1 MRMAFSIYQSP
12 LPTVYCLLPTNYYI
26 YHTMVDSEVLEQ
38 EDYEVKIGSF
48 NGPMDL
54 LVYLVQ
60 KKEMTLD
67 QIPIAEIADDFLK
80 WVNEYSETDLSK
92 AGDFLFMASRLMAL
106 KVQELLP
113 AEERDPEMEEEYNED
128 REKLMKEMLEY
139 QRFKQVASGL
149 QEMEAKN
156 FGTYS
161 RGRLEKTQSDDDTL
175 ADANIWQLFRAY
187 QKSLKT
193 KISET
198 IHHIELDY
206 VTIQDRQQAI
216 NNFLNVHGRALF
228 EDLLDND
235 SHPIVAA
242 VTFMAMLEMIKT
254 DDIVFR
260 QSELFGPIWI
270 YRKKNNP
277 EYADEMAHET
287 VFFSKDPEV
296 KAGLVETI
304 RSQAIARS
312 KEKSV
317 GDLAATMREA
327 VLWTERGR
335 NVTEEDLNAMLE
347 GREDISEVQDN
358 PFADMIAEADAAE
371 GAQQAASAPDA
382 NAQAPDTTTPAQD
395 AAQPTASENAET
407 APNQESVPSTTEAA
421 QSTIQVPAQ
430 SAILESADIP
440 TFESSSFEDEAPVLS
455 KSSIPEFGAND
466 DDDSEERAHTFEPVD
481 ETEEVADNSN
491 GASIS
496 SNTISGD
503 SCSTNVK
510 EDSSINDIQELNEQS
525 VQQMS
530 DEEFAAFMQKAQ
542 AFYNNASSAQSSNAQ
557 SSTNSAQSAT
567 FAQSSDK
574 QSASVSAHSN
584 NIQPTY
590 ADSRSTSSYDSYKSS
605 KSTWDEPAPAAVQSV
620 QKEEPEEDRY
630 SSYSFGNEM
639 TDEEYIAYLNRSARA
654 SRKEEPKSAAAPEKP
669 ATSPANLEK
678 QTENKPAKKSERKS
692 FMPEDEEGGMTDE
705 EYQAYLAEHGDDD
718 DDEEGPVVYGAGKD

>member
-1 MRMAFSIYQSP
+1 
-12 LPTVYCLLPTNYYI
+12 
-26 YHTMVDSEVLEQ
+26 MVDSEVLEQ

-113 AEERDPEMEEEYNED
+113 AEERDPETIEEYNED
-128 REKLMKEMLEY
+128 REKLMQEMLEY
-139 QRFKQVASGL
+139 QRFKQVAGGL

-161 RGRLEKTQSDDDTL
+161 RGRLEKTQNDDDTL

-216 NNFLNVHGRALF
+216 NNFLNANGRALF

-254 DDIVFR
+254 DEIVFR

-347 GREDISEVQDN
+347 GREDISEVQEN
-358 PFADMIAEADAAE
+358 PFADMIAEADAVE
-371 GAQQAASAPDA
+371 GI
-382 NAQAPDTTTPAQD
+382 TTPA
-395 AAQPTASENAET
+395 ATEQPSAEQVPTEISTAEQPVAEQSTIPEDSPVLTKSAIPDFGTNDDSSLEDYTHTIEPVEEPSGEDETDDSSVTST
-407 APNQESVPSTTEAA
+407 AESSTTENTL
-421 QSTIQVPAQ
+421 QG
-430 SAILESADIP
+430 L
-440 TFESSSFEDEAPVLS
+440 
-455 KSSIPEFGAND
+455 
-466 DDDSEERAHTFEPVD
+466 SEE
-481 ETEEVADNSN
+481 
-491 GASIS
+491 
-496 SNTISGD
+496 
-503 SCSTNVK
+503 NVK
-510 EDSSINDIQELNEQS
+510 
-525 VQQMS
+525 QMS
-530 DEEFAAFMQKAQ
+530 DEEFATFMQKAQ
-542 AFYNNASSAQSSNAQ
+542 AFYDNADSAKSQ
-557 SSTNSAQSAT
+557 TNSNLP
-567 FAQSSDK
+567 SD
-574 QSASVSAHSN
+574 VSDDVPS
-584 NIQPTY
+584 IT
-590 ADSRSTSSYDSYKSS
+590 
-605 KSTWDEPAPAAVQSV
+605 KSTYQE
-620 QKEEPEEDRY
+620 KPEE
-630 SSYSFGNEM
+630 
-639 TDEEYIAYLNRSARA
+639 I
-654 SRKEEPKSAAAPEKP
+654 KEAKPKK
-669 ATSPANLEK
+669 
-678 QTENKPAKKSERKS
+678 KS
-692 FMPEDEEGGMTDE
+692 FMPEEGEGGMTEE

-718 DDEEGPVVYGAGKD
+718 EDEEGPVVYGADKN

>member
-1 MRMAFSIYQSP
+1 
-12 LPTVYCLLPTNYYI
+12 
-26 YHTMVDSEVLEQ
+26 MVDSEALEQ

-216 NNFLNVHGRALF
+216 NNYLNVHGRALF

-371 GAQQAASAPDA
+371 GAQQAASATAEDT
-382 NAQAPDTTTPAQD
+382 QAPAQD
-395 AAQPTASENAET
+395 FAQSTDQAPVQPTASENAET
-407 APNQESVPSTTEAA
+407 APSQNAATANANAAAPVENTEAVSAQEAA
-421 QSTIQVPAQ
+421 QSAT
-430 SAILESADIP
+430 LESA
-440 TFESSSFEDEAPVLS
+440 EMSASEDEAPVLS

-481 ETEEVADNSN
+481 ELVEELEEENLDEDEIESGEAESVTEETTE
-491 GASIS
+491 S
-496 SNTISGD
+496 SD
-503 SCSTNVK
+503 
-510 EDSSINDIQELNEQS
+510 DSSAESTFQGLNEQS

-542 AFYNNASSAQSSNAQ
+542 AFYNNASSAQSNNAQ
-557 SSTNSAQSAT
+557 PTTTASHSS
-567 FAQSSDK
+567 SS
-574 QSASVSAHSN
+574 
-584 NIQPTY
+584 
-590 ADSRSTSSYDSYKSS
+590 
-605 KSTWDEPAPAAVQSV
+605 STWDEPTPAPVQSV
-620 QKEEPEEDRY
+620 EKEEPEEDKY

-654 SRKEEPKSAAAPEKP
+654 SRKEEPK
-669 ATSPANLEK
+669 
-678 QTENKPAKKSERKS
+678 PAKKSERKS
-692 FMPEDEEGGMTDE
+692 FMPEDDEGGMTDE
-705 EYQAYLAEHGDDD
+705 EYQAYLAEHGNDD

>member
-1 MRMAFSIYQSP
+1 
-12 LPTVYCLLPTNYYI
+12 
-26 YHTMVDSEVLEQ
+26 MVDSEVLEQ
-38 EDYEVKIGSF
+38 DDYEVKIGSF

-395 AAQPTASENAET
+395 AAQPAASENAET
-407 APNQESVPSTTEAA
+407 APSQESAPSTTEAV

-440 TFESSSFEDEAPVLS
+440 TFESSNFEDEAPVLS

-481 ETEEVADNSN
+481 EPIEEEPVKDEPAE
-491 GASIS
+491 S
-496 SNTISGD
+496 SFQG
-503 SCSTNVK
+503 
-510 EDSSINDIQELNEQS
+510 LNEQS

-584 NIQPTY
+584 NVQPTS
-590 ADSRSTSSYDSYKSS
+590 AASRSTSSYGS
-605 KSTWDEPAPAAVQSV
+605 P
-620 QKEEPEEDRY
+620 EPEEDRY

-718 DDEEGPVVYGAGKD
+718 EDEEGPVVYGAGKD

>member
-1 MRMAFSIYQSP
+1 MAHGDPPKSP
-12 LPTVYCLLPTNYYI
+12 SSYFYI
-26 YHTMVDSEVLEQ
+26 SAQMVDSEVLEQ
-38 EDYEVKIGSF
+38 DDYEVKIGSF

-491 GASIS
+491 SASIS

-567 FAQSSDK
+567 FAHSSDK

-584 NIQPTY
+584 NVQPTS
-590 ADSRSTSSYDSYKSS
+590 AASRSTSSYDSYKSS
-605 KSTWDEPAPAAVQSV
+605 KSTWNEPTPAAV
-620 QKEEPEEDRY
+620 QKEEPEEDKY

-654 SRKEEPKSAAAPEKP
+654 SRKEEPKSAAA
-669 ATSPANLEK
+669 PANLEK

>member
-1 MRMAFSIYQSP
+1 
-12 LPTVYCLLPTNYYI
+12 
-26 YHTMVDSEVLEQ
+26 MVDSEALEQ

-113 AEERDPEMEEEYNED
+113 AEERDPGDIEEYNED

-216 NNFLNVHGRALF
+216 NNYLNVHGRALF

-371 GAQQAASAPDA
+371 NAQQAASAPS
-382 NAQAPDTTTPAQD
+382 QD
-395 AAQPTASENAET
+395 ATTAPTENAGIT
-407 APNQESVPSTTEAA
+407 ATQEAA
-421 QSTIQVPAQ
+421 QSTETSASEDSATPAQ
-430 SAILESADIP
+430 DNTDAP
-440 TFESSSFEDEAPVLS
+440 TFESSSITDETPVLS
-455 KSSIPEFGAND
+455 KSSIPEFGATDENNA
-466 DDDSEERAHTFEPVD
+466 DSNEHAHTFEPID
-481 ETEEVADNSN
+481 EPVEEEPVKDEPAE
-491 GASIS
+491 S
-496 SNTISGD
+496 SFQG
-503 SCSTNVK
+503 
-510 EDSSINDIQELNEQS
+510 LNEQS

-542 AFYNNASSAQSSNAQ
+542 AFYNNASSAQSNEA
-557 SSTNSAQSAT
+557 
-567 FAQSSDK
+567 
-574 QSASVSAHSN
+574 
-584 NIQPTY
+584 QPTS
-590 ADSRSTSSYDSYKSS
+590 AASRSTSSYKSNDSYSSSS
-605 KSTWDEPAPAAVQSV
+605 KNSWDEIAPAAVQTV
-620 QKEEPEEDRY
+620 QEEEPEEDKY

-654 SRKEEPKSAAAPEKP
+654 SRKEESKPAAGSEKSAASTSTSPEKP
-669 ATSPANLEK
+669 
-678 QTENKPAKKSERKS
+678 KKKS
-692 FMPEDEEGGMTDE
+692 FMPEDDEGGMTDE

-718 DDEEGPVVYGAGKD
+718 EDEEGPVVYGAGKD

>member
-1 MRMAFSIYQSP
+1 
-12 LPTVYCLLPTNYYI
+12 
-26 YHTMVDSEVLEQ
+26 MVDSEVLEQ

-371 GAQQAASAPDA
+371 GAQQAASAPAGDT
-382 NAQAPDTTTPAQD
+382 AQ
-395 AAQPTASENAET
+395 QPTASENAET
-407 APNQESVPSTTEAA
+407 APSQNATTANDNAAAPVENTEAVSAQEAA
-421 QSTIQVPAQ
+421 QSAT
-430 SAILESADIP
+430 LESA
-440 TFESSSFEDEAPVLS
+440 EMSASEDEAPVLS

-481 ETEEVADNSN
+481 ELVEELEEENLDEDEIESGEAESVTEETTE
-491 GASIS
+491 S
-496 SNTISGD
+496 SD
-503 SCSTNVK
+503 
-510 EDSSINDIQELNEQS
+510 DSSAESSFQGLNEQS

-542 AFYNNASSAQSSNAQ
+542 AFYNNASSAQSNNTQ
-557 SSTNSAQSAT
+557 SAATSAQSTTSSTQAQTSAT
-567 FAQSSDK
+567 
-574 QSASVSAHSN
+574 
-584 NIQPTY
+584 QPIS
-590 ADSRSTSSYDSYKSS
+590 ADSRSTSSYGS
-605 KSTWDEPAPAAVQSV
+605 A
-620 QKEEPEEDRY
+620 EPEEDRY

-654 SRKEEPKSAAAPEKP
+654 SRKEESKSTA
-669 ATSPANLEK
+669 SPTNLEK

>member
-1 MRMAFSIYQSP
+1 
-12 LPTVYCLLPTNYYI
+12 
-26 YHTMVDSEVLEQ
+26 MVDSEALEQ

-371 GAQQAASAPDA
+371 GALQAASAPAGDA
-382 NAQAPDTTTPAQD
+382 QQSAAPGSTESANTEQAPVNGDSTVPANDNAATTIENAETVPAQD
-395 AAQPTASENAET
+395 AT
-407 APNQESVPSTTEAA
+407 
-421 QSTIQVPAQ
+421 Q
-430 SAILESADIP
+430 SAEASA
-440 TFESSSFEDEAPVLS
+440 SEDEAPVLS
-455 KSSIPEFGAND
+455 KSSIPEFSVND

-481 ETEEVADNSN
+481 EIVEELDEDE
-491 GASIS
+491 IE
-496 SNTISGD
+496 SGKAE
-503 SCSTNVK
+503 SVK
-510 EDSSINDIQELNEQS
+510 EEFAESSDDSSAESTFQGLNEQS

-542 AFYNNASSAQSSNAQ
+542 AFYNNASSAQSSEAQSASTQAQ
-557 SSTNSAQSAT
+557 SSATKPTSAASHSTNSYTSY
-567 FAQSSDK
+567 SS
-574 QSASVSAHSN
+574 
-584 NIQPTY
+584 
-590 ADSRSTSSYDSYKSS
+590 SS
-605 KSTWDEPAPAAVQSV
+605 KNSWDEPAPAAVQSV
-620 QKEEPEEDRY
+620 QEEPEEDKY

-654 SRKEEPKSAAAPEKP
+654 SRKEESKPAAGSEKSAASTPSAAPEKP
-669 ATSPANLEK
+669 
-678 QTENKPAKKSERKS
+678 KKKS
-692 FMPEDEEGGMTDE
+692 FMPEDDEGGMTDE

-718 DDEEGPVVYGAGKD
+718 EDEEGPVVYGAGKD

>member
-1 MRMAFSIYQSP
+1 MAHGDPPKSP
-12 LPTVYCLLPTNYYI
+12 SSYFYI
-26 YHTMVDSEVLEQ
+26 SAQMVDSEVLEQ
-38 EDYEVKIGSF
+38 DDYEVKIGSF

-407 APNQESVPSTTEAA
+407 APNQESVPSTTETA

-455 KSSIPEFGAND
+455 KSSIPEFSAND
-466 DDDSEERAHTFEPVD
+466 DDDSEEHAHTFEPVD
-481 ETEEVADNSN
+481 ETEEIADNSN
-491 GASIS
+491 SASIS
-496 SNTISGD
+496 SNTIYGD

-584 NIQPTY
+584 NVQPTS
-590 ADSRSTSSYDSYKSS
+590 AASRSTSSYGS
-605 KSTWDEPAPAAVQSV
+605 A
-620 QKEEPEEDRY
+620 EPEEDRY

-654 SRKEEPKSAAAPEKP
+654 SRKEEPKSAAVPEKS

-718 DDEEGPVVYGAGKD
+718 EDEEGPVVYGAGKD

>member
-1 MRMAFSIYQSP
+1 
-12 LPTVYCLLPTNYYI
+12 
-26 YHTMVDSEVLEQ
+26 MVDSEVLEQ

-113 AEERDPEMEEEYNED
+113 AEERDPETIEEYNED
-128 REKLMKEMLEY
+128 REKLMQEMLEY
-139 QRFKQVASGL
+139 QRFKQVAGGL

-161 RGRLEKTQSDDDTL
+161 RGRLEKTQNDDDTL

-216 NNFLNVHGRALF
+216 NNFLNAHGRALF

-254 DDIVFR
+254 DEVVFR

-347 GREDISEVQDN
+347 GREDISEVQEN

-371 GAQQAASAPDA
+371 GALQAASAPA
-382 NAQAPDTTTPAQD
+382 GDTPQSATPE
-395 AAQPTASENAET
+395 SAET
-407 APNQESVPSTTEAA
+407 APNQEAA
-421 QSTIQVPAQ
+421 QPTTPEDTAIPTIESGASSHETDLGASVLEDIVETSHVIEPAHAFEPADE
-430 SAILESADIP
+430 SDESADDSNDAP
-440 TFESSSFEDEAPVLS
+440 T
-455 KSSIPEFGAND
+455 I
-466 DDDSEERAHTFEPVD
+466 
-481 ETEEVADNSN
+481 VAGNINSVQ
-491 GASIS
+491 S
-496 SNTISGD
+496 
-503 SCSTNVK
+503 
-510 EDSSINDIQELNEQS
+510 LNEDA
-525 VQQMS
+525 VKQMS

-542 AFYNNASSAQSSNAQ
+542 AFYDNASSAQSPTNETQ
-557 SSTNSAQSAT
+557 SSTAT
-567 FAQSSDK
+567 VQPSNEVSESDDIPSITK
-574 QSASVSAHSN
+574 SY
-584 NIQPTY
+584 T
-590 ADSRSTSSYDSYKSS
+590 STESSYAQD
-605 KSTWDEPAPAAVQSV
+605 
-620 QKEEPEEDRY
+620 EPEEDKY

-654 SRKEEPKSAAAPEKP
+654 SRKEESKSATVQTTSEKPATAPEKP
-669 ATSPANLEK
+669 K
-678 QTENKPAKKSERKS
+678 RKS
-692 FMPEDEEGGMTDE
+692 FMPEDDEGGMTDE

-718 DDEEGPVVYGAGKD
+718 EDEEGPVVYGAGKD

>member
-1 MRMAFSIYQSP
+1 
-12 LPTVYCLLPTNYYI
+12 
-26 YHTMVDSEVLEQ
+26 MVDSEVLEQ
-38 EDYEVKIGSF
+38 DDYEVKIGSF

-466 DDDSEERAHTFEPVD
+466 DDDSEEHAHTFEPVD

-491 GASIS
+491 SASIS
-496 SNTISGD
+496 SNTIPGD

-584 NIQPTY
+584 NVQPTS
-590 ADSRSTSSYDSYKSS
+590 AASRSTSSYDSYKSS
-605 KSTWDEPAPAAVQSV
+605 KSTWDEPTPAAV
-620 QKEEPEEDRY
+620 QKEEPEEDKY

-639 TDEEYIAYLNRSARA
+639 TNEEYIAYLNRSARA
-654 SRKEEPKSAAAPEKP
+654 SRKEEPKSAAA
-669 ATSPANLEK
+669 PANLEK

-718 DDEEGPVVYGAGKD
+718 DDEDGPVVYGAGKD

>member
-1 MRMAFSIYQSP
+1 
-12 LPTVYCLLPTNYYI
+12 
-26 YHTMVDSEVLEQ
+26 MVDSEVLEQ

-113 AEERDPEMEEEYNED
+113 AEERTEGDEIEYNED
-128 REKLMKEMLEY
+128 REKLMQEMLEY
-139 QRFKQVASGL
+139 QRFKQVAGGL

-296 KAGLVETI
+296 KSGLVDTI

-335 NVTEEDLNAMLE
+335 NVTDEDLNAMLE

-371 GAQQAASAPDA
+371 GAMQAASTLAGDTSVPGQ
-382 NAQAPDTTTPAQD
+382 NVAQSTNQVPAQLATAESTETAPSQD
-395 AAQPTASENAET
+395 ASNTSPVQDFAQSAEASASENA
-407 APNQESVPSTTEAA
+407 AIPVQDF
-421 QSTIQVPAQ
+421 AQ
-430 SAILESADIP
+430 SATNTASEEESIP
-440 TFESSSFEDEAPVLS
+440 AFESSSIEDEAPVLTQG
-455 KSSIPEFGAND
+455 SIPEFGTNKETD
-466 DDDSEERAHTFEPVD
+466 FEERAHTFEPVD
-481 ETEEVADNSN
+481 EPEEVANFESADD
-491 GASIS
+491 SI
-496 SNTISGD
+496 NEPTIVAG
-503 SCSTNVK
+503 N
-510 EDSSINDIQELNEQS
+510 INDIQGLNEDA
-525 VQQMS
+525 VKQMS

-542 AFYNNASSAQSSNAQ
+542 AFYDNSSSATA
-557 SSTNSAQSAT
+557 AT
-567 FAQSSDK
+567 TAQSSDAQFTTSV
-574 QSASVSAHSN
+574 QSATHSAQHSSTPESTSAHFSSDN
-584 NIQPTY
+584 DSHTPTITK
-590 ADSRSTSSYDSYKSS
+590 STSYDFADEKPHNSYSSYTKS
-605 KSTWDEPAPAAVQSV
+605 AAVQSV
-620 QKEEPEEDRY
+620 QKDEPEEDKY

-654 SRKEEPKSAAAPEKP
+654 SRKEEPKSAASSE
-669 ATSPANLEK
+669 
-678 QTENKPAKKSERKS
+678 KPAKKSERKS
-692 FMPEDEEGGMTDE
+692 FMPEDDEGGMTDE

-718 DDEEGPVVYGAGKD
+718 EDEEGPVVYGAGKD

>member
-1 MRMAFSIYQSP
+1 
-12 LPTVYCLLPTNYYI
+12 
-26 YHTMVDSEVLEQ
+26 MVDSEALEQ

-216 NNFLNVHGRALF
+216 NNYLNVHGRALF

-371 GAQQAASAPDA
+371 GAQQAASAPAGDTAQQPTTPESTESA
-382 NAQAPDTTTPAQD
+382 NTEQAPVNGDSTVPANDNAATTI
-395 AAQPTASENAET
+395 ENAET
-407 APNQESVPSTTEAA
+407 VPAQEAA
-421 QSTIQVPAQ
+421 QSAT
-430 SAILESADIP
+430 LESA
-440 TFESSSFEDEAPVLS
+440 EMSASEDEAPVLS
-455 KSSIPEFGAND
+455 KSSIPEFGVND
-466 DDDSEERAHTFEPVD
+466 DDDSEERTHTFEPVD
-481 ETEEVADNSN
+481 EIE
-491 GASIS
+491 
-496 SNTISGD
+496 SGKAE
-503 SCSTNVK
+503 SVK
-510 EDSSINDIQELNEQS
+510 EEFAESSDDSSAESSFQGLNEQS

-542 AFYNNASSAQSSNAQ
+542 AFYNNASFAQSSEAQSSNTQ
-557 SSTNSAQSAT
+557 STT
-567 FAQSSDK
+567 FAQSASTTA
-574 QSASVSAHSN
+574 QSSVAQPISA
-584 NIQPTY
+584 
-590 ADSRSTSSYDSYKSS
+590 ASRSTSSYKSNDSYSSSS
-605 KSTWDEPAPAAVQSV
+605 KNSWDEPTPAAVQSV
-620 QKEEPEEDRY
+620 QEEPEEDKY
-630 SSYSFGNEM
+630 SSYNFGNEM

-654 SRKEEPKSAAAPEKP
+654 SRKEESKPAAGSEKSAASTSAAPEKP
-669 ATSPANLEK
+669 
-678 QTENKPAKKSERKS
+678 KKKS
-692 FMPEDEEGGMTDE
+692 FMPEDDEGGMTDE

-718 DDEEGPVVYGAGKD
+718 EDEEGPVVYGAGKD

>member
-1 MRMAFSIYQSP
+1 
-12 LPTVYCLLPTNYYI
+12 
-26 YHTMVDSEVLEQ
+26 
-38 EDYEVKIGSF
+38 
-48 NGPMDL
+48 
-54 LVYLVQ
+54 
-60 KKEMTLD
+60 
-67 QIPIAEIADDFLK
+67 
-80 WVNEYSETDLSK
+80 
-92 AGDFLFMASRLMAL
+92 
-106 KVQELLP
+106 
-113 AEERDPEMEEEYNED
+113 
-128 REKLMKEMLEY
+128 MLEY
-139 QRFKQVASGL
+139 QRFKQVAGGL

-161 RGRLEKTQSDDDTL
+161 RGRLEKTQNDDDTL

-216 NNFLNVHGRALF
+216 NNFLNAHGRALF

-254 DDIVFR
+254 DEVVFR

-347 GREDISEVQDN
+347 GREDISEVQEN

-371 GAQQAASAPDA
+371 GALQAASAPAGDA
-382 NAQAPDTTTPAQD
+382 SAPGQD
-395 AAQPTASENAET
+395 AALVQ
-407 APNQESVPSTTEAA
+407 EAA
-421 QSTIQVPAQ
+421 QRATPENAATESSQDAAIPTIQASTDA
-430 SAILESADIP
+430 SAETSEATNGTSVLADLNKPSHIIEP
-440 TFESSSFEDEAPVLS
+440 SSNISD
-455 KSSIPEFGAND
+455 I
-466 DDDSEERAHTFEPVD
+466 EETAHTFEPVD
-481 ETEEVADNSN
+481 ELGESAIEQETAEVADIESE
-491 GASIS
+491 AADFESADDSIGEP
-496 SNTISGD
+496 TIVAG
-503 SCSTNVK
+503 N
-510 EDSSINDIQELNEQS
+510 INS
-525 VQQMS
+525 VQGLSEDAVKQMS

-542 AFYNNASSAQSSNAQ
+542 AFYDNASSAQPSTNKAHSSTSATQSAASSAQFSTNSVTAQ
-557 SSTNSAQSAT
+557 SSTAFS
-567 FAQSSDK
+567 QSSSEISESDDIPSITK
-574 QSASVSAHSN
+574 SYTSAESR
-584 NIQPTY
+584 Y
-590 ADSRSTSSYDSYKSS
+590 AQD
-605 KSTWDEPAPAAVQSV
+605 
-620 QKEEPEEDRY
+620 EPEEDKY

-654 SRKEEPKSAAAPEKP
+654 SRKEESKSAASPEKP
-669 ATSPANLEK
+669 
-678 QTENKPAKKSERKS
+678 KKKS
-692 FMPEDEEGGMTDE
+692 FMPEDDEGGMTDE

-718 DDEEGPVVYGAGKD
+718 EDEEGPVVYGAGKD